1 MNNTR
6 RIKQPSQTD
15 RIKAE
20 LMLGRKLTSLEIINE
35 LKILNYKGRIWDLRK
50 SGLSITTKM
59 VPTSGG
65 SEIAQ
70 YYMADKQTSLNF

>member
-1 MNNTR
+1 M
-6 RIKQPSQTD
+6 KEKKLSQPEKL
-15 RIKAE
+15 KAQ
-20 LMLGRKLTSLEIINE
+20 LMEGRKLTSIQIINE
-35 LKILNYKGRIWDLRK
+35 LHILNYKGRIWDLRK